1 MNTSAY
7 DETSGSDTREPR
19 PMMEQLLVFDLLAEI
34 DQLKAEPEWED
45 GDRNSRMLAKDVD
58 FRVLLTALKPGATI
72 QEKDGDSRVSVQV
85 IEGTVAARMRTAT
98 TEVTAGQLAA
108 IDAGM
113 PWTIEAL
120 DESVVLLTLAWP
132 REKATGA

>member
-19 PMMEQLLVFDLLAEI
+19 PMMEQLLVFDLLGEI

-85 IEGTVAARMRTAT
+85 IEGTVAARMRAAT

-108 IDAGM
+108 IDAGT